1 MLEIIIQDLASCNE
15 LITLLIP
22 LTLILKDTEKTEII
36 LELEIKNKLKKLK
49 QEKINELKF
58 LEEL

>member
-1 MLEIIIQDLASCNE
+1 MLEIIIQDLVSCNE